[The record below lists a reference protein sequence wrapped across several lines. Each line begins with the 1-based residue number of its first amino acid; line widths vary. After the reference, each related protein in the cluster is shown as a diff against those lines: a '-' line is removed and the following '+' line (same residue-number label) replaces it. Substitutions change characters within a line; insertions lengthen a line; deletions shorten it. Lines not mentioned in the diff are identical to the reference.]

1 MASTKTSQHRHRS
14 AGRRRQP
21 EPHGPQKLVNA
32 VRQMLPGSASKGR
45 KGSSL
50 PLVGDLLSGSKGSK
64 GSKGAKGS
72 KGRHG
77 QTRRRGT
84 KPALMGAAGAGVAG
98 AAAYATRRKRA
109 GKKEPA
115 TPVGGPV

>member
-1 MASTKTSQHRHRS
+1 MASTRTSQHRSRS

-21 EPHGPQKLVNA
+21 EPTGPKKLVNA
-32 VRQMLPGSASKGR
+32 VRQMLPGSASKSRKGS

-64 GSKGAKGS
+64 GSKG
-72 KGRHG
+72 RHG
-77 QTRRRGT
+77 QTRGRAA

-115 TPVGGPV
+115 TPVGGPA

>member
-32 VRQMLPGSASKGR
+32 VRQMLPGSAPKGR

-50 PLVGDLLSGSKGSK
+50 PRVGDLLSGSKGSK
-64 GSKGAKGS
+64 GSKS
-72 KGRHG
+72 RRG
-77 QTRRRGT
+77 QTRGRGA

>member
-1 MASTKTSQHRHRS
+1 MASTRTSQHRNRS
-14 AGRRRQP
+14 TGRRRQP
-21 EPHGPQKLVNA
+21 EPNGPQKLVNA
-32 VRQMLPGSASKGR
+32 VRQMLPGSASQSR

-64 GSKGAKGS
+64 GSKG
-72 KGRHG
+72 RHA
-77 QTRRRGT
+77 QTRGRGA